1 MQGANP
7 LYKPTAGNIVP
18 PKDSLCTAIQRN
30 QKTGH
35 CETCQQCDYE
45 IQYADSSSSLGVL
58 AKDELHLKMKNGSL
72 TNVKVV
78 FGYCFSPSSKNFPFL
93 VFISYTA
100 DSRNSFCL

>member
-7 LYKPTAGNIVP
+7 LYKPTVGNIVP
-18 PKDSLCTAIQRN
+18 PKDSLCTEIQRN

-58 AKDELHLKMKNGSL
+58 AKDEIHLRMANGSL
-72 TNVKVV
+72 TNMNVV
-78 FGYCFSPSSKNFPFL
+78 FGYFSLQTPKFSIFSFL
-93 VFISYTA
+93 ISYTA
-100 DSRNSFCL
+100 NSRNSFCL